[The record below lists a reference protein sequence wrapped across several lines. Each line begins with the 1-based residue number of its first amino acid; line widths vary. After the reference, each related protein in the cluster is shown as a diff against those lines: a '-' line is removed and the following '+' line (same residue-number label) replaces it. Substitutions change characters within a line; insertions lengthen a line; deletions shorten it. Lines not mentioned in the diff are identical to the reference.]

1 MVWLYHHPLNNPI
14 NEHLGFSR
22 GFATINNDTVNTLT
36 QISVYI
42 GPLIVAR
49 YIPREELPDHMGRTL

>member
-22 GFATINNDTVNTLT
+22 GFATINNDTVNILT

-42 GPLIVAR
+42 GPSIF
-49 YIPREELPDHMGRTL
+49 IPTEGLPDHMGRTL